1 VPLPLQHQLPSQLLQ
16 PAQLNPRHLPAPAG
30 DAGSIDT
37 AAAEELLSAA
47 QEFLA
52 FTARFA

>member
-1 VPLPLQHQLPSQLLQ
+1 VALPAQRQLPPQ
-16 PAQLNPRHLPAPAG
+16 PALANPRQLPAPAG

>member
-1 VPLPLQHQLPSQLLQ
+1 VHAYHTLWHALQPLVQLPLPPQLPAL
-16 PAQLNPRHLPAPAG
+16 AG
-30 DAGSIDT
+30 DAGGIDT